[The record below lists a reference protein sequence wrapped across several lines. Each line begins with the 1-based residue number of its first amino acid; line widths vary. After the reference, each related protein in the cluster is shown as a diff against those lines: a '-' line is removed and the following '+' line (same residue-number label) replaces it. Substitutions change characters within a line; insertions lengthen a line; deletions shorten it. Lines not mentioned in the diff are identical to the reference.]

1 MKLRTLKYALACAIA
16 VLFTS
21 SVQAEDFPSKEIK
34 IIVNYGAGGS
44 VDRTARS
51 MQRFLPDALGQS
63 VVVENVGG
71 AGGKIGL
78 KKYMKAPRD
87 GYTILTSFAPATT
100 YVAATAPDVFKAD
113 DIDIINVQW
122 IDPGVI
128 VAHKNT
134 GWKTLD
140 DMIKAVRANPGKHT
154 FASSGKT
161 SVGHVLT
168 IDLFKKLGLDVKIV
182 PYKGGGKTRA
192 AFISGETDITA
203 AGLRGMLKA
212 KDASVPLGLY
222 WNSSVD
228 AWPQAIPINDLLK
241 SEGIT
246 AEIGGAYR
254 FHAVH
259 SDVRK
264 NFPDRYKKLVEAFK
278 ITTTENKDF
287 IAFADKTKVGRDW
300 IGPDASEALIEKV
313 DASFTKMFK

>member
-1 MKLRTLKYALACAIA
+1 MKLRSLKYVLASTIAIFFA
-16 VLFTS
+16 T
-21 SVQAEDFPSKEIK
+21 SVQAEEFPHKEIK
-34 IIVNYGAGGS
+34 IIVNYGPGGS

-51 MQRFLPDALGQS
+51 MQRFLPAALGKS

-140 DMIKAVRANPGKHT
+140 DMIKAIRANPGKHS

-161 SVGHVLT
+161 SVGHVLA
-168 IDLFKKLGLDVKIV
+168 IDLFKKLDLDVKIV

-192 AFISGETDITA
+192 AFISGETDMTA

-212 KDASVPLGLY
+212 KDVSVPLGLF

-228 AWPQAIPINDLLK
+228 AWPQATPINNLLNI
-241 SEGIT
+241 EGVI

-264 NFPDRYKKLVEAFK
+264 NYPDRYKKLADAFK
-278 ITTTENKDF
+278 KTTTENTEF
-287 IAFADKTKVGRDW
+287 IAFADETNVGRDW
-300 IGPDASEALIEKV
+300 IGPEASKALIEKV